1 MITYLEA
8 VQQILSRLRE
18 RTVSSVSETEYS
30 KLLGHLLN
38 DAREEVENSWNWAS
52 LQSTISVNTVASTDT
67 YEIDGTQNL
76 STITSVTNDT
86 QKSFLAQAS
95 TLRFKDWY
103 LNTPVLEG
111 VPTYYTFNGL
121 ASDGDTNVKLYPI
134 PDGVYSLSFNVT
146 QRGIELTSDA
156 DILLAPMRP
165 TVLLAYAKAV
175 EERGEDGGVGSGAAY
190 GMANRSLADAIAMDS
205 QKNPDYLIWES
216 GYIPQDTRSGG
227 NYR

>member
-1 MITYLEA
+1 MITYLAA

-38 DAREEVENSWNWAS
+38 DAREEVENAWNWAS
-52 LQSTISVNTVASTDT
+52 LQSTLTVNTVASTDT
-67 YEIDGTQNL
+67 YEVDGTQNL
-76 STITSVTNDT
+76 STFTSVTNDT
-86 QKSFLAQAS
+86 QKSFLTQA
-95 TLRFKDWY
+95 TTDQFKRWF

-111 VPTYYTFNGL
+111 VPSYYTFNGL
-121 ASDGDTNVKLYPI
+121 ATDGDTNVKLYPV

-156 DILLAPMRP
+156 DLLHTPMRP
-165 TVLLAYAKAV
+165 TLLLAYAKAV

-190 GMANRSLADAIAMDS
+190 GMANRSLADAIAMDA

-216 GYIPQDTRSGG
+216 GYIPQDIRA
-227 NYR
+227 